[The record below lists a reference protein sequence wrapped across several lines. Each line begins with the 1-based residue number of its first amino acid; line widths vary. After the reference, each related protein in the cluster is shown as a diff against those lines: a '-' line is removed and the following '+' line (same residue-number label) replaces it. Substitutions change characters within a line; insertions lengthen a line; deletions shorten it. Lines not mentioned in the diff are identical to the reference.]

1 VYYKFIENVVRIHD
15 CDSKMGVNMKYL
27 MSIIAVLIL
36 FSATESSAQ
45 NEQVRL
51 SLKMVALGQEQ
62 DVKVQ
67 LPDLLAQYP
76 EDPGV
81 MLLHA
86 VVLQDTE
93 RALGKYKTIVKIYPS
108 SDWADD
114 ASMHIVQFYAMAG
127 DTIMAKREL
136 NNYRN
141 NYPTSQL
148 LAPAADAVR
157 LAVSFARMG
166 NVKTKTLQVIPITEP
181 VPVLTEIPVEV
192 RGKTVS
198 PQDPPVITLSET
210 SPKIEPVVNTTSIQV
225 QTKEADDDEIIDVVE
240 IAEDDVVTET
250 IVNVQNTEPVKRVI
264 PEDENTNYGLQV
276 GIYSTYEAA
285 KFEQDKFRKQRMLAT
300 VEKKRI
306 DGETMFAVVIG
317 NYSSQESAETAK
329 IVVQQQC
336 KCLPI
341 VFIK

>member
-1 VYYKFIENVVRIHD
+1 
-15 CDSKMGVNMKYL
+15 MKYL
-27 MSIIAVLIL
+27 MSIIAALIL
-36 FSATESSAQ
+36 FSATESAAQ

-67 LPDLLAQYP
+67 LLDLLAQYP

-86 VVLQDTE
+86 VVLQDAE

-108 SDWADD
+108 SEWADD
-114 ASMHIVQFYAMAG
+114 ASMQIVLFYAMTG

-136 NNYRN
+136 KNYRN

-148 LAPAADAVR
+148 LRPASDAVR

-166 NVKTKTLQVIPITEP
+166 KVKTKTLQVIPITEP
-181 VPVLTEIPVEV
+181 VPVLTELPVEA
-192 RGKTVS
+192 RGMTVT
-198 PQDPPVITLSET
+198 QQTPPVITLSE
-210 SPKIEPVVNTTSIQV
+210 SIPKIEPVVNKTSVQV
-225 QTKEADDDEIIDVVE
+225 QAKEADDDEIVEVVE

-250 IVNVQNTEPVKRVI
+250 IVEVQITEPVKKVI
-264 PEDENTNYGLQV
+264 PEDENTRYGLQV

-285 KFEQDKFRKQRMLAT
+285 KFEEDKFKKQRMLANI
-300 VEKKRI
+300 EKKRI

-317 NYSSQESAETAK
+317 NYSSLESAEAGK

>member
-1 VYYKFIENVVRIHD
+1 
-15 CDSKMGVNMKYL
+15 MKYL

-67 LPDLLAQYP
+67 LLDLLAQYP

-86 VVLQDTE
+86 VVLQDAE
-93 RALGKYKTIVKIYPS
+93 RALGKYKTIVKLYPS
-108 SDWADD
+108 SEWADD

-136 NNYRN
+136 QNYRN
-141 NYPTSQL
+141 NYPTSQYL
-148 LAPAADAVR
+148 SPASDVVR
-157 LAVSFARMG
+157 LAISFARMG
-166 NVKTKTLQVIPITEP
+166 NVKTPAMHIIPSTEP
-181 VPVLTEIPVEV
+181 VPVLTEIPIEV
-192 RGKTVS
+192 RGMTVT
-198 PQDPPVITLSET
+198 QQTPPVITISE
-210 SPKIEPVVNTTSIQV
+210 SIPKIEPVVNKTSVQV
-225 QTKEADDDEIIDVVE
+225 QAKEADDDEIIEVVE
-240 IAEDDVVTET
+240 IGEDDVVTET
-250 IVNVQNTEPVKRVI
+250 IAKVQTTEPAKKVI
-264 PEDENTNYGLQV
+264 PEDENTKYGLQV

-285 KFEQDKFRKQRMLAT
+285 KFEEDKFKKLRMMAKI
-300 VEKKRI
+300 EKKRI

-317 NYSSQESAETAK
+317 NYSSQESAEAGK

-341 VFIK
+341 IFIK